1 MRYLAAMAYEAL
13 EPARPTCLYAHH
25 DMEFPSN
32 LEYLERV
39 KERGFAV
46 ETVHPFLS
54 YFQLIERGIGFVTL
68 KDAWCVPMLAGTGL
82 LDWLQRQG
90 ARSPREGAMF
100 RGMSSSEHNHKLHAG
115 LELYE
120 RLDLPTF
127 NPLLEFSKDEIL
139 EVIRSRY
146 GLPLNPI
153 YEHMNRTYCIWCYTS
168 DARRQAFSAKHYP
181 DVCSRYYGEI
191 ERLLFGS
198 RLIDKA
204 GLATRYKT
212 RDEKLRRHGFVHWR
226 HLKAQD
232 VVGAIKRKLQGDTVA
247 CAIRQ
252 KAWIQKKHLKSVSGR
267 WAIFGN
273 EVRFWGL
280 SERVTDLLIK
290 RMINCLDC
298 GFCMVECFPCK
309 RFDRQTKTLTVESCI
324 QCGKCLQ
331 LKFCM
336 GWRHR
341 FWRRI
346 IVEG

>member
-1 MRYLAAMAYEAL
+1 
-13 EPARPTCLYAHH
+13 
-25 DMEFPSN
+25 
-32 LEYLERV
+32 
-39 KERGFAV
+39 
-46 ETVHPFLS
+46 
-54 YFQLIERGIGFVTL
+54 
-68 KDAWCVPMLAGTGL
+68 
-82 LDWLQRQG
+82 
-90 ARSPREGAMF
+90 MF
-100 RGMSSSEHNHKLHAG
+100 RGMSSSEYNHKLHAG

-127 NPLLEFSKDEIL
+127 NPVLDFSTDEIL

-153 YEHMNRTYCIWCYTS
+153 YEHMDRTYCICCYTS

-181 DVCSRYYGEI
+181 DVCSQYYGQI
-191 ERLLFGS
+191 ERMLFDSG
-198 RLIDKA
+198 LIDKA
-204 GLATRYKT
+204 GLAGRYKT
-212 RDEKLRRHGFVHWR
+212 RDEKLQRHGFVHWQR
-226 HLKAQD
+226 VKAQD
-232 VVGAIKRKLQGDTVA
+232 VVGAIKRKLPGDAVA
-247 CAIRQ
+247 YAIREA
-252 KAWIQKKHLKSVSGR
+252 AWIREKHLKPVSGQ
-267 WAIFGN
+267 WAISGK
-273 EVRFWGL
+273 EVRFWGV
-280 SERVTDLLIK
+280 SERVTDLLVK

-309 RFDRQTKTLTVESCI
+309 RFDRQTKTLVVGSCI